1 MKKTILI
8 IALMFTALSA
18 SAQMK
23 LAHVNSQE
31 LLDTMPSRL
40 DALEKLKKFEQD
52 GYQELGEIQKDLEVA
67 YKRYEQ
73 NKSTWSP
80 VILKIEEEKIMKKQQ
95 LIDTLQSQL
104 PGFYSVEQVIK
115 MINEIEE
122 PQSKEFSLN
131 EEQVEFLVK
140 TIVED
145 LNDRGVDV
153 IEDYS
158 LEMNYREVE
167 LDSVEFDSGVI
178 ERVVND
184 AVDSYIDHYMKK
196 DDCGC

>member
-1 MKKTILI
+1 
-8 IALMFTALSA
+8 
-18 SAQMK
+18 
-23 LAHVNSQE
+23 
-31 LLDTMPSRL
+31 
-40 DALEKLKKFEQD
+40 
-52 GYQELGEIQKDLEVA
+52 
-67 YKRYEQ
+67 
-73 NKSTWSP
+73 
-80 VILKIEEEKIMKKQQ
+80 MKKQQ

-122 PQSKEFSLN
+122 PQPKGFSLN
-131 EEQVEFLVK
+131 EEQIEFLVK

-153 IEDYS
+153 IEDYG
-158 LEMNYREVE
+158 LDMNYREVE
-167 LDSVEFDSGVI
+167 LDSVEFDSRVI

-184 AVDSYIDHYMKK
+184 AVDSCIEHYMKE

>member
-1 MKKTILI
+1 
-8 IALMFTALSA
+8 
-18 SAQMK
+18 
-23 LAHVNSQE
+23 
-31 LLDTMPSRL
+31 
-40 DALEKLKKFEQD
+40 
-52 GYQELGEIQKDLEVA
+52 
-67 YKRYEQ
+67 
-73 NKSTWSP
+73 
-80 VILKIEEEKIMKKQQ
+80 MKKQQ

-122 PQSKEFSLN
+122 PQPKGFSLN

-153 IEDYS
+153 IEDYG
-158 LEMNYREVE
+158 LDMNYREVE
-167 LDSVEFDSGVI
+167 LDSVEFDSRVI

-184 AVDSYIDHYMKK
+184 AVDSYIDYYMKK
-196 DDCGC
+196 DDCDC

>member
-1 MKKTILI
+1 
-8 IALMFTALSA
+8 
-18 SAQMK
+18 
-23 LAHVNSQE
+23 
-31 LLDTMPSRL
+31 
-40 DALEKLKKFEQD
+40 
-52 GYQELGEIQKDLEVA
+52 
-67 YKRYEQ
+67 
-73 NKSTWSP
+73 
-80 VILKIEEEKIMKKQQ
+80 MKKQQ

-122 PQSKEFSLN
+122 PQPKEFSLN

-145 LNDRGVDV
+145 FNDRGVDV
-153 IEDYS
+153 VEDYS

-167 LDSVEFDSGVI
+167 LDSIEFDSRVI

-184 AVDSYIDHYMKK
+184 AVDSYIEHYMKK
-196 DDCGC
+196 DDCDC

>member
-1 MKKTILI
+1 
-8 IALMFTALSA
+8 
-18 SAQMK
+18 
-23 LAHVNSQE
+23 
-31 LLDTMPSRL
+31 
-40 DALEKLKKFEQD
+40 
-52 GYQELGEIQKDLEVA
+52 
-67 YKRYEQ
+67 
-73 NKSTWSP
+73 
-80 VILKIEEEKIMKKQQ
+80 MKKQQ

-122 PQSKEFSLN
+122 PQPKEFSLN

-145 LNDRGVDV
+145 FNDRGVDV

-167 LDSVEFDSGVI
+167 LDSVEFDSRVI

-184 AVDSYIDHYMKK
+184 AVDSYIEHYMKK
-196 DDCGC
+196 DDCDC

>member
-1 MKKTILI
+1 
-8 IALMFTALSA
+8 
-18 SAQMK
+18 
-23 LAHVNSQE
+23 
-31 LLDTMPSRL
+31 
-40 DALEKLKKFEQD
+40 
-52 GYQELGEIQKDLEVA
+52 
-67 YKRYEQ
+67 
-73 NKSTWSP
+73 
-80 VILKIEEEKIMKKQQ
+80 MKKQQ

-122 PQSKEFSLN
+122 PQPKGFSLN

-145 LNDRGVDV
+145 FNDRGVDV

-167 LDSVEFDSGVI
+167 LDSVEFDSRVI

-184 AVDSYIDHYMKK
+184 AVDSYIDYYMKK
-196 DDCGC
+196 DDCDC

>member
-23 LAHVNSQE
+23 LAHVNSQQ

-52 GYQELGEIQKDLEVA
+52 GYQELGEIQKDLEIA

-73 NKSTWSP
+73 NKAIWSP

-95 LIDTLQSQL
+95 GLEDRQTALQQEMQI
-104 PGFYSVEQVIK
+104 YTQE
-115 MINEIEE
+115 
-122 PQSKEFSLN
+122 LN
-131 EEQVEFLVK
+131 KPIL
-140 TIVED
+140 
-145 LNDRGVDV
+145 
-153 IEDYS
+153 
-158 LEMNYREVE
+158 
-167 LDSVEFDSGVI
+167 
-178 ERVVND
+178 ERVQKAVEIVSDRKKIND
-184 AVDSYIDHYMKK
+184 VLEESTTLYFKGGMNITDEVLIELLRLDAEAMKK
-196 DDCGC
+196 

>member
-1 MKKTILI
+1 
-8 IALMFTALSA
+8 
-18 SAQMK
+18 
-23 LAHVNSQE
+23 
-31 LLDTMPSRL
+31 
-40 DALEKLKKFEQD
+40 
-52 GYQELGEIQKDLEVA
+52 
-67 YKRYEQ
+67 
-73 NKSTWSP
+73 
-80 VILKIEEEKIMKKQQ
+80 MKKQQ

-122 PQSKEFSLN
+122 PQPKEFSLN

-145 LNDRGVDV
+145 FNDRGVDV

-167 LDSVEFDSGVI
+167 LDSVEFDSRVI

-184 AVDSYIDHYMKK
+184 AVDSYIDYYMKK
-196 DDCGC
+196 DDCDC

>member
-23 LAHVNSQE
+23 LAHVNSQQ

-67 YKRYEQ
+67 YKKYEQ
-73 NKSTWSP
+73 NKAIWSP

-95 LIDTLQSQL
+95 GLEDRQTALQQEMQI
-104 PGFYSVEQVIK
+104 YTQE
-115 MINEIEE
+115 
-122 PQSKEFSLN
+122 LN
-131 EEQVEFLVK
+131 KPIL
-140 TIVED
+140 
-145 LNDRGVDV
+145 
-153 IEDYS
+153 
-158 LEMNYREVE
+158 
-167 LDSVEFDSGVI
+167 
-178 ERVVND
+178 ERVQKAVEIVSDRKKINYVLDESTTLYFKGGMDITDEVLIELLRLD
-184 AVDSYIDHYMKK
+184 AEAMKK
-196 DDCGC
+196 